1 MKRVIWKRC
10 GCAKQGRSH
19 LATGAPCQDSV
30 ATLYRRNVSVVALSD
45 GAGSAELS
53 QIGSRICAAR
63 LCEVCCRSFD
73 VIWKMPEEAAR
84 ASLVRSIRRALVGEL
99 PSGYEIGS
107 LASTALVVAVKRNR
121 YIAAH
126 LGDGVIGVKGGD
138 SRGDYLHL
146 LSGPDNGEHSNET
159 TFITSSDA
167 VDRLRMYRGLV
178 QGEGGRVTGFILMSD
193 GPEAALYRK
202 QDGRLAPACSKLL
215 EAAGHMNRQEAGRLL
230 SETLEL
236 IAATKTFDDCSIAIM
251 AHV

>member
-10 GCAKQGRSH
+10 GRTKQGRSH
-19 LATGAPCQDSV
+19 LSVNVPCQDSV

-53 QIGSRICAAR
+53 QIGSKICATK

-73 VIWKMPEEAAR
+73 VIWRMSEDVAR
-84 ASLVRSIRRALVGEL
+84 ASLVRTLHKVLAEEL
-99 PSGYEIGS
+99 PSGYEMDS

-126 LGDGVIGVKGGD
+126 LGDGVIGVRGRD
-138 SRGDYLHL
+138 SLRL

-159 TFITSSDA
+159 TFVTSRDA
-167 VDRLRMYRGLV
+167 VDRLRIYRGLLRDK
-178 QGEGGRVTGFILMSD
+178 GEHITGFILMSD

-202 QDGRLAPACSKLL
+202 QDSKLAPACSKLL
-215 EAAGHMNRQEAGRLL
+215 EAAGSMNKQEAGRLL

-236 IAATKTFDDCSIAIM
+236 IASTKTFDDCSIALM
-251 AHV
+251 THV

>member
-30 ATLYRRNVSVVALSD
+30 AMLYRRNVSAVALSD

-53 QIGSRICAAR
+53 QIGSRICAAK

-84 ASLVRSIRRALVGEL
+84 TSLVRTLHKVLAEEL
-99 PSGYEIGS
+99 PSGYEMDS

-126 LGDGVIGVKGGD
+126 LGDGVIGVRGRD
-138 SRGDYLHL
+138 SLRL

-159 TFITSSDA
+159 TFVTSRDA
-167 VDRLRMYRGLV
+167 VDRLRIYRGLLRDK
-178 QGEGGRVTGFILMSD
+178 GEHITGFILMSD

-202 QDGRLAPACSKLL
+202 QDSKLAPACSKLL
-215 EAAGHMNRQEAGRLL
+215 EAAGSMNKQEAGRLL

-236 IAATKTFDDCSIAIM
+236 IASTKTFDDCSIALM
-251 AHV
+251 THV